1 MILMVRDTSRTSI
14 RPDDIA
20 VSLRPIRA
28 ELRRL
33 HDDLAAFRQR
43 LAATQEEITRLRAVV
58 EALARRAA

>member
-1 MILMVRDTSRTSI
+1 MILMVRDTPWTSI
-14 RPDDIA
+14 TPDDIA

-43 LAATQEEITRLRAVV
+43 VAATKDEITRLRAVV
-58 EALARRAA
+58 QALTRRAA